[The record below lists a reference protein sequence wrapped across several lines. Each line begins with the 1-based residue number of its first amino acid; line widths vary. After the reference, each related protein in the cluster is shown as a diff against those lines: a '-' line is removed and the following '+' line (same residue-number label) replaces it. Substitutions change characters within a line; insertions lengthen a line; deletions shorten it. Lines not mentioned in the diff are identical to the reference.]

1 MLAALSIIKTKHLS
15 IFVLM
20 QANNLPSFLEIYE
33 TYKNKVFNTVIS
45 YLQNTEDAEETTQ
58 DVFVEI
64 HRSIHSFE
72 GKSSL
77 STWIYR
83 ISINKSLD
91 FIKSKNRK
99 KRFAFMTSLFSTE
112 GDLQHDAHNFIH
124 PGVILEN
131 KEKSAILFK
140 AINNLPGNQK
150 TAFILSKV
158 EGLSYSEIAEVM
170 KTSVSSVESLLFRA
184 KQNLQ
189 KELAIFYSNERK

>member
-1 MLAALSIIKTKHLS
+1 
-15 IFVLM
+15 M
-20 QANNLPSFLEIYE
+20 QANNLPSFQEIYE

-45 YLQNTEDAEETTQ
+45 YLQNQEDAEEVTQ
-58 DVFVEI
+58 DVFVEV
-64 HRSIHSFE
+64 HRSINTFE

-99 KRFAFMTSLFSTE
+99 KRFAFMSSLLNDA
-112 GDLQHDAHNFIH
+112 GDLKHDSPDFYH
-124 PGVILEN
+124 PGVQLEQ
-131 KEKSAILFK
+131 KENSAILFK
-140 AINNLPGNQK
+140 AIHSLPENQK

-158 EGLSYSEIAEVM
+158 EGLSYAEISEVM
-170 KTSVSSVESLLFRA
+170 QLSISSVESLLFRA

-189 KELAIFYSNERK
+189 KELSNYYKG

>member
-1 MLAALSIIKTKHLS
+1 
-15 IFVLM
+15 M
-20 QANNLPSFLEIYE
+20 QTGSLPSFQEIYDS
-33 TYKNKVFNTVIS
+33 YKNKVFHTVIS
-45 YLQNTEDAEETTQ
+45 YLQNQEDAEETTQ

-64 HRSIHSFE
+64 HRSIGTFE

-99 KRFAFMTSLFSTE
+99 KRFAFLTNLFDES
-112 GDLQHDAHNFIH
+112 GIVKHDSPNFQH

-140 AINNLPGNQK
+140 AIDKLPENQK

-158 EGLSYSEIAEVM
+158 EGLSYAEISEVM
-170 KTSVSSVESLLFRA
+170 QASVSSVESLLFRG

-189 KELAIFYSNERK
+189 KELSNFYRD

>member
-1 MLAALSIIKTKHLS
+1 
-15 IFVLM
+15 M
-20 QANNLPSFLEIYE
+20 QANDLPTFQEIYE

-45 YLQNTEDAEETTQ
+45 YLQNQEDAEEVTQ
-58 DVFVEI
+58 DVFVEV
-64 HRSIHSFE
+64 HRSINTFE

-99 KRFAFMTSLFSTE
+99 KRFAFMSSLFNDAGE
-112 GDLQHDAHNFIH
+112 LKHDSRNFFH

-140 AINNLPGNQK
+140 AINGLTENQK

-158 EGLSYSEIAEVM
+158 EGLPYAEISEVM
-170 KTSVSSVESLLFRA
+170 QMTVSSVASLLFRA

-189 KELAIFYSNERK
+189 KKLSNFFKE

>member
-1 MLAALSIIKTKHLS
+1 
-15 IFVLM
+15 M
-20 QANNLPSFLEIYE
+20 QINHHSSFQEIYE
-33 TYKNKVFNTVIS
+33 AYKNKIFNTVIS
-45 YLQNTEDAEETTQ
+45 YLQNQEDAEEVTQ

-72 GKSSL
+72 EKSSL

-83 ISINKSLD
+83 IAINKSLD

-99 KRFAFMTSLFSTE
+99 KRFAFISSLFNASGE
-112 GDLQHDAHNFIH
+112 LQHDAPNFFH

-140 AINNLPGNQK
+140 AIHAIPEKQK

-158 EGLSYSEIAEVM
+158 EGLSYAEISEVM
-170 KTSVSSVESLLFRA
+170 QLSISSVESLLFRA

-189 KELAIFYSNERK
+189 KELSSFYKSDRK

>member
-1 MLAALSIIKTKHLS
+1 
-15 IFVLM
+15 M
-20 QANNLPSFLEIYE
+20 QDNNLPSFQEIYE

-45 YLQNTEDAEETTQ
+45 YLQNQEDAEEVTQ
-58 DVFVEI
+58 DVFIEV
-64 HRSIHSFE
+64 HRSIDTFE

-91 FIKSKNRK
+91 LIKSKNRK
-99 KRFAFMTSLFSTE
+99 KRFAFMSSLFNSA
-112 GDLQHDAHNFIH
+112 GDLQYDSPNFFH

-140 AINNLPGNQK
+140 AIHSLPENQK

-158 EGLSYSEIAEVM
+158 EGLSYAEISEVM
-170 KTSVSSVESLLFRA
+170 KMSISSVESLLFRA
-184 KQNLQ
+184 KQSLQ
-189 KELAIFYSNERK
+189 NKLSEFYKG